1 VNIQSEPV
9 MIVKMPDLSPRRLWA
24 GVELG
29 LYLVFRMSD
38 VVSRPGGTGE
48 LGLFGFVFLG
58 GAGVVC
64 SHNSLRQ
71 QCLRWS
77 CRLGN
82 WLCFA

>member
-9 MIVKMPDLSPRRLWA
+9 MIVKMPDLSPRRLWG

-48 LGLFGFVFLG
+48 LGLFGFVLSSVRCSLFVVYCHKTLFL
-58 GAGVVC
+58 
-64 SHNSLRQ
+64 LYL
-71 QCLRWS
+71 CLY
-77 CRLGN
+77 CL
-82 WLCFA
+82 F